1 MSKIVRLKIG
11 EKNVVLNFNMIFGEQ
26 IVKMLKLENP
36 QPEIIL
42 NALLELNNKS
52 SFLMYKTIIYC
63 GILGNDYI
71 TGIEE
76 SVTQEEVASLI
87 LECNA
92 EQLNEVFTTLSKE
105 LGFNLNVEIE
115 DGNGNVEK
123 KN

>member
-1 MSKIVRLKIG
+1 M
-11 EKNVVLNFNMIFGEQ
+11 VLNFNMIFGEQ

-87 LECNA
+87 LDCNA